1 MAFIEVGGSREEQV
15 GGQGSK
21 VLFGQ
26 EMTISQ
32 GEMSGRPWL

>member
-1 MAFIEVGGSREEQV
+1 MAFTEVQGTRKEYV

-21 VLFGQ
+21 VVFGQ
-26 EMTISQ
+26 EMSISQ